1 MMIPAMVAPAMTP
14 TPMGFDD
21 DLGDVVDFDELFA
34 YVGDRM
40 ALICSAAPSCHTH
53 WLTEKLPRS

>member
-1 MMIPAMVAPAMTP
+1 MTLAMIAPAMTP
-14 TPMGFDD
+14 TRMGFDVL
-21 DLGDVVDFDELFA
+21 LGDVVEFAELFA

-40 ALICSAAPSCHTH
+40 ALICSAAPSCQTH